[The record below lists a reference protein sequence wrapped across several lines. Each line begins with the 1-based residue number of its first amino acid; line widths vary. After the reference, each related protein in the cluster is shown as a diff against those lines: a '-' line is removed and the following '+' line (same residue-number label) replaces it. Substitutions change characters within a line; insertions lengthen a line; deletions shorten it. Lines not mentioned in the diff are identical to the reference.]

1 MGSCWLA
8 FHGPEHWFG
17 PLCRCLSPP
26 LSPFPFSLSMLFIS
40 LSLGSWHFIS
50 FRLLS
55 FYWLCT
61 ILESSYSLS
70 CICVLS
76 FCISQEILYTVRIK
90 RSIQWWTN
98 VKRLGITLWNRN
110 APPHTHTPFL
120 NVWIL
125 WWECMKFWKYFH
137 DVFGKSFRKRL
148 FVCFKWN
155 EKSSWPFIKELRTSE
170 FGKLIPPLLQVD
182 WWGNWYFKIPL
193 ASKLYDC
200 HIIEL

>member
-1 MGSCWLA
+1 
-8 FHGPEHWFG
+8 
-17 PLCRCLSPP
+17 
-26 LSPFPFSLSMLFIS
+26 MLFIS

-76 FCISQEILYTVRIK
+76 FCISQEFFILLELKEVSSDGLMSETGHNSLKYECT
-90 RSIQWWTN
+90 
-98 VKRLGITLWNRN
+98 
-110 APPHTHTPFL
+110 PPHTPFFECL
-120 NVWIL
+120 DIVMRMYEIL
-125 WWECMKFWKYFH
+125 KILSWCF
-137 DVFGKSFRKRL
+137 DKSFRKRL

-170 FGKLIPPLLQVD
+170 FGKWIPPLLQVD

-200 HIIEL
+200 HIIELKNFSLLSKTSGNPAWRLKA